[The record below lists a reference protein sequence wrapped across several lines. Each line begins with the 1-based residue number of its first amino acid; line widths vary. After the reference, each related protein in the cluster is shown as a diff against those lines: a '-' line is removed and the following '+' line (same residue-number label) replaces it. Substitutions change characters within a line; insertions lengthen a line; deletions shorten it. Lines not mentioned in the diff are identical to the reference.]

1 MNFIK
6 RLAERIGDFFKRK
19 KTEKKGTIT
28 PKTTYLDTLNE
39 FLAEQSKRKIFYM
52 KKQNTKNIWY
62 GEVSS
67 MHQAYILLV
76 SLPDVL
82 PCNITLRYSADDLF
96 YNVKVHDTY
105 DLELTNRCI
114 RKRSCATIALREENK
129 TLFQIKLSIRTDI

>member
-1 MNFIK
+1 MNVVKDIISSVKK
-6 RLAERIGDFFKRK
+6 RFNGLAKRQRQSFPAIMYLAAMNNFLEEKAKCGIYSLK
-19 KTEKKGTIT
+19 KR
-28 PKTTYLDTLNE
+28 N
-39 FLAEQSKRKIFYM
+39 AR
-52 KKQNTKNIWY
+52 NVWY

-82 PCNITLRYSADDLF
+82 SCNITLRYSADDLF
-96 YNVKVHDTY
+96 YNATVLDTY